1 MAAAT
6 GRMLRECHSMGIP
19 MVGAIKPPFERA
31 RLSSTGRGRIP
42 QLPVEPHVNGLG
54 GLGSILAVWTVAGP
68 ELQRPMVHLSPQD
81 TALETVP
88 KVKRQEARTKFLAQ
102 S

>member
-54 GLGSILAVWTVAGP
+54 VNLDPTAEVVFAV
-68 ELQRPMVHLSPQD
+68 LI
-81 TALETVP
+81 
-88 KVKRQEARTKFLAQ
+88 
-102 S
+102 